1 MKKHLLIMMLV
12 VLFPAGALALS
23 FSNQILTANGVDYYD
38 TGAETVVL
46 TDTDGTADSSTAFLR
61 IEDAGWAS
69 SNVFGI
75 YEYQVN
81 AEGVIS
87 VLDRLIVFSGADS
100 PTTATVLT
108 FDLGAGTVT
117 NTTSGDMAY
126 IDGTFGLFLTA
137 NSITYYSQS
146 LLNSDGADHFLIF
159 DTSPGAG
166 DLFGATLYAA
176 MEDTWNNGDA
186 DYNDMIVGM
195 TDVAPAPVPEP
206 GTLLLLGLGL
216 VGLGIY
222 RRARS

>member
-1 MKKHLLIMMLV
+1 MKKQLLTLLLV
-12 VLFPAGALALS
+12 LLFPAGALALS
-23 FSNQILTANGVDYYD
+23 FSNQVLTANGIDYYD

-69 SNVFGI
+69 SNIFGI

-81 AEGVIS
+81 TEGIIS
-87 VLDRLIVFSGADS
+87 VLDKLIVFTGSDS
-100 PTTATVLT
+100 PTTATTLA

-117 NTTSGDMAY
+117 NTTSNETAS

-137 NSITYYSQS
+137 NNITYYSQS
-146 LLNSDGADHFLIF
+146 LLNEDGRDHFLIF
-159 DTSPGAG
+159 DTAPGAG

-176 MEDTWNNGDA
+176 MEDMWNNGDA

-206 GTLLLLGLGL
+206 GTLLLLGAGL
-216 VGLGIY
+216 VGLGLY
-222 RRARS
+222 RRVRR